1 MRKSMALAQN
11 RLIAAAAGRLRSKV
25 GVRFTRFVVVAAA
38 ALTATEVALTV
49 CNGVFHMTAVPAALV
64 SWFVGAVVSYVMS
77 RWAWERKGKPDVLRE
92 TVPFWV
98 ISAMVIVILTLA
110 VKFAYHSA
118 SWMGLTG
125 IKHVLWVDFIW
136 LVANF
141 FTFLMRF
148 VIFHYVLFAEPTTAA
163 RAAATGPDA
172 VPPGTRR
179 APSPAEAPHAAAA
192 AAAGPDSAR
201 GSTAGKASDA
211 QSNGSSAAKASGAK
225 PGAGKPAATKRDSAK
240 QAAAPGASPQASPAE

>member
-1 MRKSMALAQN
+1 
-11 RLIAAAAGRLRSKV
+11 V
-25 GVRFTRFVVVAAA
+25 GVRFTRFVIVAAA

-64 SWFVGAVVSYVMS
+64 SWFVGAVVSYVLS

-92 TVPFWV
+92 TIPFWV

-141 FTFLMRF
+141 CTFLLRF

-179 APSPAEAPHAAAA
+179 APRPAEAPHAAAA
-192 AAAGPDSAR
+192 AAAGPDGARSAA
-201 GSTAGKASDA
+201 AGKASDGQA
-211 QSNGSSAAKASGAK
+211 SGASAANGASAAKASGAK
-225 PGAGKPAATKRDSAK
+225 PDAGKHAAAKRDSAK
-240 QAAAPGASPQASPAE
+240 QAAAPGAE